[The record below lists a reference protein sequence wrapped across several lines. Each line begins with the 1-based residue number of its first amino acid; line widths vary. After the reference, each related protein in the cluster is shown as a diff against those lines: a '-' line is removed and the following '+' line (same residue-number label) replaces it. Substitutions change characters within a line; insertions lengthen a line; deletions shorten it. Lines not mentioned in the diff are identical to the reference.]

1 MRTTHLLGYLL
12 LLASLLVAPFSFAQE
27 EATSTDE
34 TEEAV
39 TTMAETEI
47 AIPLTISNV
56 TVEKEAAGTYRVS
69 WLTSDNAAGAVTYL
83 TGAETGGIQHRL
95 TNGKFSKQ
103 HQYLITGLGDG
114 SQAVLIE
121 SVGTDLAYARKAIEI
136 NVPMQSRSTGSSSSL
151 GGLVALFFFLTPLAL
166 IVILEEIFRLR
177 RQMREQ
183 FEGLAAKV
191 KTAPKKTTTRRKT
204 TRKTSTKKT
213 SAKTEK

>member
-12 LLASLLVAPFSFAQE
+12 LLASLLVAPLSFAQE
-27 EATSTDE
+27 EDASTDE
-34 TEEAV
+34 VEEAV
-39 TTMAETEI
+39 TTIAETEI

-56 TVEKEAAGTYRVS
+56 TVEKETAGTYRVS

-103 HQYLITGLGDG
+103 HQYVISALSEG
-114 SQAVLIE
+114 SQAILIE
-121 SVGTDLAYARKAIEI
+121 SVGTDLAYARKTIEI
-136 NVPMQSRSTGSSSSL
+136 NVPTQSTSAGSSTSL

-177 RQMREQ
+177 RQMRQQ
-183 FEGLAAKV
+183 FEELAIKA
-191 KTAPKKTTTRRKT
+191 KTAPKKTSARRKAT
-204 TRKTSTKKT
+204 KKTSTKKT
-213 SAKTEK
+213 SPKKEK